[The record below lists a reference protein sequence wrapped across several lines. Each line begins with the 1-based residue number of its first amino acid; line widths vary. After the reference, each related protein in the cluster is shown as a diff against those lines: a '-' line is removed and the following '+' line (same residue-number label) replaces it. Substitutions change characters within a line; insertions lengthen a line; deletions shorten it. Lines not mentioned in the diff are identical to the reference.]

1 MTAQGD
7 SAVLD
12 SPISEQSTPEHSSK
26 GPPEGPPEEP
36 VKEMSSGLT
45 WLLLL
50 IPILL
55 LGGVL
60 AWIVSTDGGLAQ
72 LAGPPV
78 EHLTIT
84 RVSLPAHNMIEIE
97 VVNDSAETVT
107 IAQVAVDDA
116 YWQFSAE
123 PSATLSR
130 YGRATIAIPYMWEAG
145 AAHVVKLLTG
155 LGTPFE
161 VEIPAAVLTPQ
172 PGWQLFLR
180 FGLVGLYVGVVPIAL
195 GMLWYPLLRKLG
207 RRGLNF
213 VLSLTIGLLV
223 YLAIG
228 TWLDALE
235 FAAELPVFWQG
246 VPLVALVALV
256 TFAVISSVG
265 NRSGGTRTPL
275 QVAWLIALGIGLHNL
290 GEGLAIGAAY
300 RLGAAALGT
309 FLVVGFTLHNITE
322 GVGIVAPLVKQ
333 RPPFLQFVLLALLA
347 GAPALIGVW
356 IGGFLSSPLLGAVFL
371 AIGVGA
377 ILQVIW
383 EVGALILRDARRHN
397 ESALNWFN
405 LAGVLAGIAIMYLTA
420 ILVKF

>member
-1 MTAQGD
+1 MSAE
-7 SAVLD
+7 SNPAVLE
-12 SPISEQSTPEHSSK
+12 SPV
-26 GPPEGPPEEP
+26 PPAP
-36 VKEMSSGLT
+36 VKETTGNPQQGGSSGLT

-50 IPILL
+50 IPLLL

-60 AWIVSTDGGLAQ
+60 AWIVSTGGGLAQ

-84 RVSLPAHNMIEIE
+84 RVSLPAADTIQVE

-116 YWQFSAE
+116 YWQFSAD
-123 PSATLSR
+123 PSATLPR
-130 YGRATIAIPYMWEAG
+130 YGRTTITIPYMWEAD
-145 AAHVVKLLTG
+145 AAHIVKLLTS
-155 LGTPFE
+155 LGMPFE

-172 PGWQLFLR
+172 PSWQSFVR
-180 FGLVGLYVGVVPIAL
+180 FGLVGVYVGVVPIAL
-195 GMLWYPLLRKLG
+195 GMLWYPLLRRLG

-235 FAAELPVFWQG
+235 FAGELPIFWQG
-246 VPLVALVALV
+246 VPLVVIVALL
-256 TFAVISSVG
+256 TFIVISSVG
-265 NRSGGTRTPL
+265 YRGGGERTPL

-333 RPPFLQFVLLALLA
+333 KPPILQFVLLAILA
-347 GAPALIGVW
+347 GAPAIIGAW
-356 IGGFLSSPLLGAVFL
+356 IGGFVSSPLMGAVFL

-383 EVGALILRDARRHN
+383 EVGALIVRDARRHS
-397 ESALNWFN
+397 ESALNWLN
-405 LAGVLAGIAIMYLTA
+405 LLGLLAGIAIMYLTA